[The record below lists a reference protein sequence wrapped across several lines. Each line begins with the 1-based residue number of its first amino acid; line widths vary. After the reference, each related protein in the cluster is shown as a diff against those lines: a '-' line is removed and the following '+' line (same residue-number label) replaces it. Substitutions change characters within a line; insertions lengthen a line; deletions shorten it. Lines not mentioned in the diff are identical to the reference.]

1 MIYFTRF
8 IYLFTQVSSYFTQV
22 KDLYMEAREKYEGR
36 WKSLENRIIL
46 AELSIIKDN
55 HLANIDPVIIS
66 FGDDDDDEVPEL
78 DSPPRRREETSEE
91 AHGSITEMPAATGEK
106 VIFPRLPPELLPLD
120 FEYPPGN
127 SEEML
132 TDSQTELSVQS
143 SSEIDITGVS
153 SDLAMEE

>member
-1 MIYFTRF
+1 MMR
-8 IYLFTQVSSYFTQV
+8 
-22 KDLYMEAREKYEGR
+22 D
-36 WKSLENRIIL
+36 
-46 AELSIIKDN
+46 
-55 HLANIDPVIIS
+55 
-66 FGDDDDDEVPEL
+66 
-78 DSPPRRREETSEE
+78 ETSEE
-91 AHGSITEMPAATGEK
+91 AHDSIMEMPAVRGEK

-127 SEEML
+127 PDEMI